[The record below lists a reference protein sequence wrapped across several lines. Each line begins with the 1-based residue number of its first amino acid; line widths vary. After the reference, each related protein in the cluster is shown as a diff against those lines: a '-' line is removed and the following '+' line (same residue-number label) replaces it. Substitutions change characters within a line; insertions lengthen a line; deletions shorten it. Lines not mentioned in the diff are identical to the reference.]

1 MRPLFTYLI
10 SLLVYG
16 ISLSHSQ
23 TVELIITQTHAYCGG
38 AEPTPELLELLRTPA
53 PFEGKTIHLR
63 KGKTNC
69 IHKKIVTTITTDT
82 TGMVT
87 LNLPAGIYSV
97 VDDDK
102 KDKKKYRSLLK
113 RFSTASA
120 SRSAIDKP
128 CLNDWLKQPEAIIEV
143 KEGGNRFTIN
153 FHHRC
158 DWDAIPCS
166 SYSGPLPP

>member
-1 MRPLFTYLI
+1 MRFLSYLILFT
-10 SLLVYG
+10 VYG

-23 TVELIITQTHAYCGG
+23 TVELIITQTHSYCGG
-38 AEPTPELLELLRTPA
+38 AEPTPDILERLRTPA

-63 KGKTNC
+63 KGNFNC
-69 IHKKIVTTITTDT
+69 IHKKIFATATMGA
-82 TGMVT
+82 TGIIS
-87 LNLPAGIYSV
+87 LNLPLGTYSV
-97 VDDDK
+97 VGDDK
-102 KDKKKYRSLLK
+102 KDKKKYRFFLK
-113 RFSTASA
+113 RFATASA

-143 KEGGNRFTIN
+143 KEGENRFTIN